1 MKVMIAVT
9 HLLGSGHLAR
19 AMVLGE
25 AFHAAGHEV
34 TVVSGGGAIER
45 LKRPGVTLLQLPPL
59 RSDGTNFTR
68 LLDDKGSEAG
78 EAYLAARRKSLVNAL
93 ADIAPDI
100 LITELFPFGR
110 RVLRAEFLDLLGAAR
125 DMAPPPVVLSS
136 IRDILAPPSKPDRA
150 AKTDEIIDRF
160 YDGVLVHSDPKTTPL
175 DASWPVSDSLRA
187 RLHYTGYVA
196 PAPAD
201 DHPEQVGN
209 DEVLVSAGGGG
220 VGGSLFDAALVAARL
235 LSSYRWRLLV
245 GGEDVAETIAR
256 LQRNAPDNAVI
267 EPARPDFRQMLRHAA
282 GSVSMCGYNTA
293 LDLMQAATPSVLV
306 PFDAGKETE
315 QSLRAEALARLPG
328 FEVLK
333 SADLTPERLAKVV
346 TDVMAAPKRSGSHAR
361 FDGAARSVDIA
372 CAMAEARK

>member
-1 MKVMIAVT
+1 MKVMIVVT

-45 LKRPGVTLLQLPPL
+45 LQRPGVSLLQLPPL

-68 LLDDKGSEAG
+68 LLDDTGKEAD
-78 EAYLAARRKSLVNAL
+78 EAYLAARRTSLVKAVG
-93 ADIAPDI
+93 DVAPDI

-110 RVLRAEFLDLLGAAR
+110 RVLRAEFLELLGATR
-125 DMAPPPVVLSS
+125 NMAQPPVILSS

-150 AKTDEIIDRF
+150 AKTDEIIDWF
-160 YDGVLVHSDPKTTPL
+160 YDGVLVHSDPETTPL
-175 DASWPVSDSLRA
+175 DASWPVSDNLRT

-196 PAPAD
+196 PAPAG
-201 DHPEQVGN
+201 DHPEEAGHG
-209 DEVLVSAGGGG
+209 EVLVSAGGGG
-220 VGGSLFDAALVAARL
+220 VGGALFDAAIGAARL
-235 LSSYRWRLLV
+235 LPSYRWRLLV
-245 GGEDVAETIAR
+245 GGEDATDTIAC
-256 LQRNAPDNAVI
+256 LQGNAPDNAVI

-333 SADLTPERLAKVV
+333 SAELTPERLANAV
-346 TDVMAAPKRSGSHAR
+346 TEVIAAPKRSASHSR
-361 FDGAARSVDIA
+361 FDGAARSVEIA
-372 CAMAEARK
+372 CAMAEARQ

>member
-1 MKVMIAVT
+1 MKVMIVVT

-34 TVVSGGGAIER
+34 TVVSGGDAIDR
-45 LKRPGVTLLQLPPL
+45 LQRPGVSLLQLPPL

-68 LLDDKGSEAG
+68 LLDDTGKEAD
-78 EAYLAARRKSLVNAL
+78 EAYLAARRTSLVKAVG
-93 ADIAPDI
+93 DVAPDI

-110 RVLRAEFLDLLGAAR
+110 RVLRAEFLELLGAAR
-125 DMAPPPVVLSS
+125 KMAQPPVILSS

-150 AKTDEIIDRF
+150 FKTDEIIDRF
-160 YDGVLVHSDPKTTPL
+160 YDGVLVHSDPETTPL
-175 DASWPVSDSLRA
+175 DASWPVSDSLRT

-196 PAPAD
+196 PAPAG
-201 DHPEQVGN
+201 DHPEQAGN
-209 DEVLVSAGGGG
+209 GEVLVSAGGGG
-220 VGGSLFDAALVAARL
+220 VGGALFDAAIGAAQL
-235 LSSYRWRLLV
+235 LPSYRWRLLV
-245 GGEDVAETIAR
+245 GGEDAAETIAR
-256 LQRNAPDNAVI
+256 LQGNAPDNAEI
-267 EPARPDFRQMLRHAA
+267 EPTRPDFRQMLRHAA

-333 SADLTPERLAKVV
+333 SAELTPERLAKGV
-346 TDVMAAPKRSGSHAR
+346 TDVIAAPKRSASHSR
-361 FDGAARSVDIA
+361 FDGAARSVEIA
-372 CAMAEARK
+372 CAMAEARR